1 MQGFFNAIG
10 CWTRHTRTAEMQE
23 GLASAFHSAKDL
35 KCDNKSFCCMFPSFT
50 TCLLDVLNLLLKR
63 RGPSRNV
70 KPSEGRAVNFN
81 VTFESNCSRPSIACV
96 CLSLTHHSYKVKSLF
111 LAAPAMAH
119 QIWHFAL
126 HSQIHVDVHA
136 QKTDQQNSR
145 HLEATKQTFGQ
156 IGKTGSTLATP
167 MGPSFLT
174 SKDFIEEFLST
185 GIARGRLADEFVEQK
200 PFHSWFIWRQSF
212 TKEIIGWLL
221 SSKLS
226 RAGLSRRGAATV

>member
-1 MQGFFNAIG
+1 MCMQGFFNAIG

-136 QKTDQQNSR
+136 QKTDKQNSR

-200 PFHSWFIWRQSF
+200 PFHS
-212 TKEIIGWLL
+212 
-221 SSKLS
+221 
-226 RAGLSRRGAATV
+226 